1 MEELQRRIGYTFR
14 NPLLLQTALTHSSW
28 TNEHGAHHDE
38 CYERMEFLG
47 DSILGMVAAERLYR
61 YEPQLPEG
69 KMTRIRAELVCE
81 ESLFKVACELDLSRL
96 MRLGRGEE
104 RTGGRERPSVLADMV
119 EATIAA
125 IFLDGGLPAARRF
138 VDRFILR
145 NATEVIAS
153 RSTDH
158 KTELQELVQR
168 KQRSTLEYRM
178 TGEEGPDHSKL
189 FHVAVYIDG
198 AWAGEGSGRSKKEAE
213 QAAAGAALGRI
224 IP

>member
-1 MEELQRRIGYTFR
+1 MSTVLIMMNAMKEWSFWETPFSAWSQRNDCT
-14 NPLLLQTALTHSSW
+14 
-28 TNEHGAHHDE
+28 E
-38 CYERMEFLG
+38 
-47 DSILGMVAAERLYR
+47 
-61 YEPQLPEG
+61 
-69 KMTRIRAELVCE
+69 MTRIRAELVCE
-81 ESLFKVACELDLSRL
+81 ESLFKVACELELSRL